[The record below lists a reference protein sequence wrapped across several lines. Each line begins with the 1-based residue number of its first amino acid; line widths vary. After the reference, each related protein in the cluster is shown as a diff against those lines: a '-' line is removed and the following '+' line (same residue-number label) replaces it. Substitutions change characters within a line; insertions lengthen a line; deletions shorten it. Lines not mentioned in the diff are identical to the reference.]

1 MTTEKVTR
9 KSLKSKN
16 HKCSQ
21 ESVVAESPGS
31 QSWDEEKCLRW
42 EGLVKRV
49 RFKTGVKES
58 ESESGR

>member
-1 MTTEKVTR
+1 
-9 KSLKSKN
+9 
-16 HKCSQ
+16 
-21 ESVVAESPGS
+21 VAESPGS
-31 QSWDEEKCLRW
+31 QSWEEEKCLRW